1 MSTSSPARATGLK
14 PAAELFAAANA
25 ALDSGTDP
33 GLVATYLGLAA
44 ETPTA
49 STLRLLTAL
58 LADAVK
64 RQGGKR

>member
-1 MSTSSPARATGLK
+1 MSTSSPERATGLK
-14 PAAELFAAANA
+14 AAAELFAAAKA
-25 ALDSGTDP
+25 ALDAGSDP

-49 STLRLLTAL
+49 GTLRLLTAL

-64 RQGGKR
+64 RGKR